1 MLVGLPGSGKST
13 IGRLAAEQLGAPFL
27 DLDDEIEREAGQT
40 IPEIF
45 ESRGEAA
52 FRELERNA
60 MRCALRAG
68 PAVLAPGGGWAA
80 QPGAMEEAREPAF
93 IIYLAVPAEV
103 AAVRCASSV
112 MRPALDARRSTPF
125 RPLLSDADP
134 RERLTVLMKDREPFY
149 RQADV
154 VVSNAADDPAPVARL
169 VSELARRHAGW

>member
-13 IGRLAAEQLGAPFL
+13 IGRLAAERLGAPFL

-40 IPEIF
+40 IGEIF

-60 MRCALRAG
+60 MRSALCAG

-103 AAVRCASSV
+103 AAVRCALGSQ
-112 MRPALDARRSTPF
+112 RSTVDR
-125 RPLLSDADP
+125 RPLTVDRSIAD
-134 RERLTVLMKDREPFY
+134 LMKEREPFY

-154 VVSNAADDPAPVARL
+154 VVSNAADDPTRVAQL
-169 VSELARRHAGW
+169 ICELARRHAGW